1 MGEKAIMN
9 RLKKLEALETEKAG
23 LEKQIDAIKEE
34 IKKDM
39 DKKNLEELR
48 VGSFIIRWKKVLSN
62 RFDSKAFQKD
72 HGKLYSQYIKQSE
85 SRRFTIA

>member
-9 RLKKLEALETEKAG
+9 RLKKLESLEAEKVE
-23 LEKQIDAIKEE
+23 LEKQIDNLKEE
-34 IKKDM
+34 LKRDM
-39 DKKNLEELR
+39 DQKNLEELK
-48 VGSFIIRWKKVLSN
+48 VGSFVIRWKKVLSN

-72 HGKLYSQYIKQSE
+72 HGKLYKQYLKQSE